1 MSFGIFANDD
11 RPFNPLPQ
19 CQISFVL
26 FVEGKQYISYCA
38 LGIKLLILH
47 TIRMFIRDEKDHR
60 SGPKTRT
67 GPDSGPSPRP
77 KKIENNN
84 PEKTDRTRTG
94 LNRTGPKNRRFSTI
108 FICYF

>member
-1 MSFGIFANDD
+1 MLTAELTSDTLGNTGIGE
-11 RPFNPLPQ
+11 FN
-19 CQISFVL
+19 IV
-26 FVEGKQYISYCA
+26 GN
-38 LGIKLLILH
+38 
-47 TIRMFIRDEKDHR
+47 RDEKDHR